1 MRKTLIYTLIALMPL
16 IYIRDSNVENTTS
29 NTINSTNNE
38 KNVLDLRNKYR
49 KSNWEKY
56 SNRDVLK
63 IERDTLQSKIDI
75 FNTPDMDIRGAFLD
89 SYIKANENY
98 QLFMG
103 TQEFEYASKFLSIGR
118 AAYEISP
125 NSEYTSILLQKMI
138 DVSAQLD
145 SINETVGP
153 LEDALK

>member
-1 MRKTLIYTLIALMPL
+1 MRKALIYTLIAMMPL
-16 IYIRDSNVENTTS
+16 IYIRDGGVKNTAS
-29 NTINSTNNE
+29 NTINFTNNE
-38 KNVLDLRNKYR
+38 KSVLDLRNKYR

-56 SNRDVLK
+56 SNRDVLQ

-75 FNTPDMDIRGAFLD
+75 FDKSNLNIKNAFLD

-98 QLFMG
+98 QNYMS

-125 NSEYTSILLQKMI
+125 NSEYISILLQKMI

-145 SINETVGP
+145 SINGKSNS
-153 LEDALK
+153 LENVVE